1 MAKASAEIIQ
11 ALRKTAKTIAA
22 GNQYQWGHMG
32 ACNCGFL
39 AQEITQLT
47 QAEIHRRALMR
58 PGDWSEQLNDYCP
71 MNGLPFDDI
80 ISGLIEFGFDSDDL
94 KHLEKLSDPKIIRS
108 LPDGGSALRHNNKND
123 VILYILAWANLLE
136 EELLKDIHIPAH
148 VMNSS
153 LQIALK

>member
-1 MAKASAEIIQ
+1 MAKASAEVIQ
-11 ALRKTAKTIAA
+11 VLRKTAKTIAA
-22 GNQYQWGHMG
+22 SAQYQWGHMG

-39 AQEITQLT
+39 AQEITQLN

-58 PGDWSEQLNDYCP
+58 HGDWSEQLNDYCP

-108 LPDGGSALRHNNKND
+108 LSDAERTLTHNNKND
-123 VILYILAWANLLE
+123 VILYIRAWANLLE
-136 EELLKDIHIPAH
+136 EELVKDIHIPASM
-148 VMNSS
+148 MNSS